1 MAFEGIQDAAEVT
14 DEWGK
19 SRVFGVMKRIREPE
33 EEAALD
39 NLLKRGWFQRIWVIQ
54 DLVCACK
61 ANIMYGD
68 QAMEWERF
76 LGFAE
81 RWYEAGNSKRVALN
95 DPVYNLTQMR
105 RENEQRRLGKKSSL
119 LYLLS
124 AFRSCEAA
132 DPRDKIFALV
142 GIADQQTIAACTP
155 HYSKDVSEI

>member
-1 MAFEGIQDAAEVT
+1 MRDIDERADHIIVWLGEKNGTAKMAFEGIQDAAEVT

-81 RWYEAGNSKRVALN
+81 R
-95 DPVYNLTQMR
+95 
-105 RENEQRRLGKKSSL
+105 
-119 LYLLS
+119 
-124 AFRSCEAA
+124 
-132 DPRDKIFALV
+132 
-142 GIADQQTIAACTP
+142 
-155 HYSKDVSEI
+155 